1 MRATNQ
7 QMSEYISSL
16 SSFLER
22 RDKIGYAAAR
32 NTRILNESC
41 IEYLNRRE
49 ELIFEY
55 GDPEIDDNGAP
66 TGRKYLVI
74 GSESFEKFSKELE
87 PYAVI
92 EHDVNDIFKLKYED
106 VIGVLSGEEILSID
120 WMLED

>member
-1 MRATNQ
+1 MQITNH
-7 QMSEYISSL
+7 QMYEYILGL
-16 SSFLER
+16 STFLER

-32 NTRILNESC
+32 NTRILKDSC

-66 TGRKYLVI
+66 TGRKYIVI
-74 GSESFEKFSKELE
+74 GTKSFDKFSEELE
-87 PYAVI
+87 SYANI
-92 EHDVNDIFKLKYED
+92 EHDVKDIFKLKYDD
-106 VIGVLSGEEILSID
+106 VIGILSGEEILSMD